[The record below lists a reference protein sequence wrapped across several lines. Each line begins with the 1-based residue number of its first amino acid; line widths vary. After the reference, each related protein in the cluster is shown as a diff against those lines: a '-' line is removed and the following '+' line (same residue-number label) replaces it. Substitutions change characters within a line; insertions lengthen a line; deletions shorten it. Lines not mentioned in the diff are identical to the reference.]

1 MAGLPHPLA
10 TMLRVHLLQQ
20 HGSGERLKET
30 SERIRSGLIG
40 SLLGVAHNPV
50 IKARLIKNFGHELVF
65 TSRNM
70 LRNTGQLF
78 INYCFGKRRSGLMN
92 ILNRATLMNKA
103 INRFVA
109 CADSLSGDHGG
120 KPFLPAFA
128 IGVDYESE
136 NASTGACQRRSLPE
150 AKDQMPFGC

>member
-30 SERIRSGLIG
+30 PERIRSGLIG
-40 SLLGVAHNPV
+40 SRLGVAHNPV

-65 TSRNM
+65 TFRNM
-70 LRNTGQLF
+70 LRTTGQLF
-78 INYCFGKRRSGLMN
+78 INYCFGNRRSGLMN
-92 ILNRATLMNKA
+92 IHNRATLMNKV
-103 INRFVA
+103 INSFVA
-109 CADSLSGDHGG
+109 CADFLSGDHGG

-128 IGVDYESE
+128 TGVDYEAE
-136 NASTGACQRRSLPE
+136 NASTAACQRRSLPE
-150 AKDQMPFGC
+150 AKDQIPFGC